1 MDKLSTKNKGL
12 SLMQVI
18 ILVIIISLL
27 AAFLI
32 PFIGSYLKGKD
43 TLPHSKENLQLVFCT
58 PEMEGVL

>member
-1 MDKLSTKNKGL
+1 
-12 SLMQVI
+12 MQVI
-18 ILVIIISLL
+18 ILVIIIGLL

-58 PEMEGVL
+58 PEMEGVV